1 MHCILH
7 ARPGLGGS
15 PLGQLLQLEK
25 RLLGDLNFVDVQNI
39 NDGLQW
45 LENDIID
52 WLLVF
57 DHLQELHDPAE
68 WIISKHFIS
77 SDSLDEVVI
86 VAFNKLNLQPLVS
99 LGDEVFEF
107 IESVD
112 QVFQLML
119 LEGPAPTLDGVQ
131 KCLERSISSKL
142 NKKTKLPVSED
153 ECQP

>member
-131 KCLERSISSKL
+131 KCLRVQNF
-142 NKKTKLPVSED
+142 NKWIHL
-153 ECQP
+153 

>member
-1 MHCILH
+1 M
-7 ARPGLGGS
+7 
-15 PLGQLLQLEK
+15 PLRQLLKLEE
-25 RLLGDLNFVDVQNI
+25 RLLWDFHFVDVQNI
-39 NDGLQW
+39 NDFLQW
-45 LENDIID
+45 LKYDIVD

-68 WIISKHFIS
+68 WIIHKHFIS
-77 SDSLDEVVI
+77 SDSLDQVII

-119 LEGPAPTLDGVQ
+119 LEGPAPTLDRVQ
-131 KCLERSISSKL
+131 KCLGVQEINESL
-142 NKKTKLPVSED
+142 
-153 ECQP
+153 